1 MGMNLL
7 QMFLTTLSL
16 LARVLSA
23 FQQLKFI
30 YKQPK
35 VSAKSDVNLEIW
47 TGRWDHGRGPLSGFS
62 SLKVPFVVLVAVIP
76 NPQISKDFLT
86 CGC

>member
-1 MGMNLL
+1 MNLL

-35 VSAKSDVNLEIW
+35 VSAKSDVNLETWSRKVRSWKRSIV
-47 TGRWDHGRGPLSGFS
+47 S